1 MNASFSQRKFFLT
14 LAGLFVLVWT
24 LLALHPTY
32 RADWALENCLV
43 APFVLFLA
51 FSARRLPLSRISCVC
66 IFVFLCLHEVG
77 AHYTYAKVPYE
88 SLFRALT
95 GRSLDALLGWQ
106 RNDFDRI
113 VHFSFGLLMAYPI
126 RGLVIRVAELRGF
139 WGYYIP
145 LDVVMACSMLF
156 ELLEYGTV
164 LLFGGDLG
172 IAYLGAQGDPWDA
185 QKDMAMA
192 TFGAVIAM
200 GITATINL
208 SLQRD
213 FAREWVESLR
223 VKQLEPLGEEA
234 IARML
239 EDRRRARSTLS

>member
-1 MNASFSQRKFFLT
+1 M
-14 LAGLFVLVWT
+14 
-24 LLALHPTY
+24 
-32 RADWALENCLV
+32 
-43 APFVLFLA
+43 
-51 FSARRLPLSRISCVC
+51 
-66 IFVFLCLHEVG
+66 
-77 AHYTYAKVPYE
+77 
-88 SLFRALT
+88 
-95 GRSLDALLGWQ
+95 
-106 RNDFDRI
+106 
-113 VHFSFGLLMAYPI
+113 
-126 RGLVIRVAELRGF
+126 VIRVAYLRGF

-234 IARML
+234 IVRML
-239 EDRRRARSTLS
+239 EERRRARSTLS